1 MQKGGDIIIRPGRPR
16 PFRPRPFPPRR
27 GPIIQLTGTAGIIFS
42 VSIVVIILGVIIVA
56 VIFGRRERYK
66 NNDRD

>member
-1 MQKGGDIIIRPGRPR
+1 MQKGGDIIIRAGGPR
-16 PFRPRPFPPRR
+16 FRPRPPPRPR
-27 GPIIQLTGTAGIIFS
+27 GPIIRLTGTAGIIFS